1 MLEFVRNC
9 HGTPIIFGGFGGVK
23 RSLGWWLDILSCWEK
38 FFFIFCSQS
47 CCMIR
52 LYVIQWK
59 PCKVDTIGEKKM
71 CPLYRDVC
79 FIEIFSKM
87 VWPQSKAIR
96 SSSSSSSE
104 HFNILFC
111 TSLDFM
117 KVIKDFV
124 KYGKVLQRLLKNI
137 SGSSFYLSFFFSW

>member
-1 MLEFVRNC
+1 
-9 HGTPIIFGGFGGVK
+9 
-23 RSLGWWLDILSCWEK
+23 
-38 FFFIFCSQS
+38 
-47 CCMIR
+47 
-52 LYVIQWK
+52 
-59 PCKVDTIGEKKM
+59 
-71 CPLYRDVC
+71 
-79 FIEIFSKM
+79 M

-137 SGSSFYLSFFFSW
+137 SGSSFYLSFFFLMIVSIYKREVTGFKISLYP